1 MAKKKY
7 LNIEKGQNLGI
18 NLNDLVQ
25 TEEQQNEVKTKEY
38 SIKTFMVNNQ
48 DMEFIENYILYM
60 GYVKRKKYTQRE
72 AISDAISMLKE
83 KYKDEMKI

>member
-38 SIKTFMVNNQ
+38 SIKTFMVNKQ